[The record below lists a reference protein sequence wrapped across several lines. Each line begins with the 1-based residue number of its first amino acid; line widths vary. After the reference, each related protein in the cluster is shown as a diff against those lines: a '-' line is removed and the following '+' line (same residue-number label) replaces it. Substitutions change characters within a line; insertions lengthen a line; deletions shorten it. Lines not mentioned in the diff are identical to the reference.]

1 MNHGDPATQS
11 QVNGIVFGFAL
22 VVLMFG
28 AAFLANAELVMG
40 MQVISG
46 GVIALGY
53 SLSPEFLS
61 QNAAKGVTRLR
72 ARSIIV
78 IAIGGCI
85 GALSL
90 MI

>member
-1 MNHGDPATQS
+1 MKHSDPATPPNA
-11 QVNGIVFGFAL
+11 NGIVFGFAL
-22 VVLMFG
+22 VVLVFG
-28 AAFLANAELVMG
+28 TAFLASAELVMG

-46 GVIALGY
+46 GIIALGY
-53 SLSPEFLS
+53 SLSPQFLS
-61 QNAAKGVTRLR
+61 QSVAKGVTRLR
-72 ARSIIV
+72 TRSIIV

>member
-1 MNHGDPATQS
+1 MKHSDPATPS
-11 QVNGIVFGFAL
+11 NVNGIAFSFAL
-22 VVLMFG
+22 VVLVFG

-61 QNAAKGVTRLR
+61 QNVAKGVTRLR
-72 ARSIIV
+72 TRSIIV